1 MNRYP
6 DFSLEQKRL
15 STYPDAFVIGID
27 EAGRGPWA
35 GPVVA
40 GAAWISPDAVNNL
53 PKGLTDSKKLSEAR
67 RLTIYETLLEQAKDQ
82 SRLRLASAAISATD
96 IDEMGILPATFQA
109 MQDASDQLYHSD
121 DHAKPSDQVI
131 LMVDGSIR
139 PDLTSHAKTTQV
151 EAIIKG
157 DLKVVSIAVASIIAK
172 VTRDHMMIDLA
183 RIHPEYG
190 WEKNKGYGTAEHQ
203 SALAHYGATPY
214 HRMSFK
220 PLAQYG

>member
-40 GAAWISPDAVNNL
+40 GAAWISPDAVKDL
-53 PKGLTDSKKLSEAR
+53 PKGLTDSKKLSEAS
-67 RLTIYETLLEQAKDQ
+67 RLTFYESLLEQAKDK
-82 SRLRLASAAISATD
+82 SRLRLAAAAVSAAD
-96 IDEMGILPATFQA
+96 IDKMGILPATFQA
-109 MQDASDQLYHSD
+109 MQNASDQIFYSD
-121 DHAKPSDQVI
+121 DHVETSHQVI
-131 LMVDGSIR
+131 LLVDGSIQ

-157 DLKVVSIAVASIIAK
+157 DLKVLTIAVASIIAK

-203 SALAHYGATPY
+203 SALANYGATPY

>member
-6 DFSLEQKRL
+6 DFRLEQEKL
-15 STYPDAFVIGID
+15 SKYPDAFVIGID

-40 GAAWISPDAVNNL
+40 GAAWISPDAVNDL

-82 SRLRLASAAISATD
+82 SRLRLASAAISAAD

-109 MQDASDQLYHSD
+109 MQDASDQLYHSE

-139 PDLTSHAKTTQV
+139 PELTS
-151 EAIIKG
+151 
-157 DLKVVSIAVASIIAK
+157 
-172 VTRDHMMIDLA
+172 
-183 RIHPEYG
+183 
-190 WEKNKGYGTAEHQ
+190 
-203 SALAHYGATPY
+203 
-214 HRMSFK
+214 
-220 PLAQYG
+220 